1 MCCRTICWPLNKELA
16 EAQLTVGGWVL
27 SPSGVYVRNFEDEHT
42 SVSVRLTDDTME
54 ISLSPPIHS
63 FDGHTQKRNAAGAM
77 YSLAAA
83 YGEKSGATIT
93 QSGINVPMCMSE
105 GRQQRILAVYPGS
118 PLDWEKL
125 CPGFREAFLGELGHD
140 HDAA

>member
-1 MCCRTICWPLNKELA
+1 MCCRTIVAPLNKELA
-16 EAQLTVGGWVL
+16 ISQLTVGGWLL
-27 SPSGVYVRNFEDEHT
+27 SPAGVFVRTFPGENT
-42 SVSVRLTDDTME
+42 SVSVRLTEDTME
-54 ISLSPPIHS
+54 ISLSPPVHNLE
-63 FDGHTQKRNAAGAM
+63 GHTQKRNAAGAM

-83 YGEKSGATIT
+83 YAEKTGATIT
-93 QSGINVPMCMSE
+93 QTGINVAVCMSE
-105 GRQQRILAVYPGS
+105 GKAQRILAVYPGS